1 MQRIRI
7 GRKNWMFYGS
17 DVHAEA
23 AAAVFSLVASCRL
36 HGLDP
41 ELYLDEVMRV
51 LPYWPPKRFIELAP
65 KHWRATRAALDAA
78 ELERPIGVITVPA
91 APGTTAD

>member
-1 MQRIRI
+1 
-7 GRKNWMFYGS
+7 MFYGS

-23 AAAVFSLVASCRL
+23 AAAVFSIVASCRL

-51 LPYWPPKRFIELAP
+51 LPYWPRERYIELAP
-65 KHWRATRAALDAA
+65 KHWRATRALLDAA
-78 ELERPIGVITVPA
+78 ELAAPIGVITVPA
-91 APGTTAD
+91 KIASTPD